1 MFPQLSD
8 KERNAYALIRAQL
21 LKGLKVTLRQVGEV
35 IGSQA
40 PRSAV
45 LVIDRLINKGLLVRD
60 DDGLK
65 LTDMPMERE
74 RSIETILIPLVG
86 VVTCGEPTL
95 AEQNIEAHIPVSTG
109 LAKPGHR
116 YFMLRATGK
125 SMNLAGINDGDILL
139 VRQQSTAD
147 NGATVVAL
155 VDEEAT
161 VKTFEKKGN
170 VVILRPQSTENK
182 YKPIIVTENCMI
194 QGQVIAVLPP
204 DIV

>member
-74 RSIETILIPLVG
+74 RSIETIPIPLVG
-86 VVTCGEPTL
+86 VVTCGEPML
-95 AEQNIEAHIPVSTG
+95 AEQNIEAHIHVSTG

-170 VVILRPQSTENK
+170 VVILRPQSTESK

>member
-45 LVIDRLINKGLLVRD
+45 LVIDRLINKGLLFRD

-74 RSIETILIPLVG
+74 RSIETIPIPLVG
-86 VVTCGEPTL
+86 VVTCGEPMH

-139 VRQQSTAD
+139 VRQQSTAE